1 MPQALDTV
9 TFQATAPGA
18 GAAAAVVTGDSA
30 NVRSVPTGKR
40 ALLINAWAK
49 NQVLGTWQLTS
60 PRLHDATRGL
70 RFRVPAGGPQP
81 LIAAPFA
88 QQLYDQDTLSANVVG
103 SAVGGAFEQF
113 SLLVYYEDLQGVA
126 GRFITKDDLMKRGV
140 ECVTV
145 EDTIT
150 ATAAGGYTGSR
161 ALNAGSDLLK
171 GNQDYALI
179 GYRVGIACTSICFRG
194 ADTGNLRVS
203 GPGDA
208 LGGDY
213 TRDWFLR
220 LSDDWGIPLIP
231 VFNSANKAGI
241 QVDVVQDQAGAA
253 VTYSAVFARLA

>member
-1 MPQALDTV
+1 MPAAIDTV

-18 GAAAAVVTGDSA
+18 GAAAVVVAGDNA
-30 NVRSVPTGKR
+30 NVRSIPAGKR
-40 ALLINAWAK
+40 ALLIGMWAT

-70 RFRVPAGGPQP
+70 RFRVPAAGPQP
-81 LIAAPFA
+81 LISAPFG
-88 QQLYDQDTLSANVVG
+88 QQLYDQDTLSAFVVG
-103 SAVGGAFEQF
+103 SAVGGQFEQM

-126 GRFITKDDLMKRGV
+126 GRFITKDDLMKRVV

-150 ATAAGGYTGSR
+150 ATVAGGYTGSR

-179 GYRVGIACTSICFRG
+179 GYRVGVACNAICFRG

-203 GPGDA
+203 GPGDV

-220 LSDDWGIPLIP
+220 LSDDWQLPLIP

-241 QVDVVQDQAGAA
+241 QVDVVQNQAGTA
-253 VTYSAVFARLA
+253 VTYSATFARLA